1 MNGTRSQ
8 QKETN
13 GNQYSNSDAT
23 SSFVGFA
30 NLPNQVHRK
39 IAKRGFEFTLMVVGE
54 SGLGKATLV
63 NSLFLT
69 DLYPE
74 RHVLNAQEKS
84 RQSVKIEASTVE
96 IEERGVKVRLT
107 VVDTPGYGDG
117 INTTDCYKP
126 ILNYIDNQFER
137 YLNDESGLNRRN
149 ISDNRVH
156 CLFYFIS
163 PFTRGLKPLDIECM
177 KALHHKVNIVPII
190 AKADALTQDELVQ
203 MKQNILEQIRE
214 NNIQIYQI
222 PECDSDEDE
231 EFKQQNRQ
239 LKNAVPFAV
248 ISSTQTLE
256 VKGKKVRGRMYPW
269 GLVEVEN
276 SDHCD
281 FIKLR
286 TMLIT
291 HMQDLQEVTH
301 ETHYENYRSE
311 KLQPRKQLRTNE
323 IDTDEQQKKLIKEK
337 DDELRRMQDMLAKMQ
352 GQLAEKQQLVTP

>member
-1 MNGTRSQ
+1 MAATVRTQ
-8 QKETN
+8 QKDAN
-13 GNQYSNSDAT
+13 SQFSNTDNH
-23 SSFVGFA
+23 SFVGFA

-39 IAKRGFEFTLMVVGE
+39 IAKKGFEFTLMVVGE
-54 SGLGKATLV
+54 SGLGKATLI

-74 RHVLNAQEKS
+74 RHIATAQEKI
-84 RQSVKIEASTVE
+84 RHTVKIEASTVE

-107 VVDTPGYGDG
+107 VVDTPGFGDS
-117 INTTDCYKP
+117 INTSECYMP
-126 ILNYIDNQFER
+126 IIQYIDNQFER
-137 YLNDESGLNRRN
+137 YLDDESGLNRRN

-163 PFTRGLKPLDIECM
+163 PFGRGLKPLDIETM

-190 AKADALTQDELVQ
+190 AKADAFTLDELAN
-203 MKQNILEQIRE
+203 MKQHILEQIRE
-214 NNIQIYQI
+214 HSIHIYQI
-222 PECDSDEDE
+222 PESDSDEDD
-231 EFKQQNRQ
+231 EFKEQNKQ

-248 ISSTQTLE
+248 VASPQTLE

-269 GLVEVEN
+269 GLIEVEN
-276 SDHCD
+276 PEHCD

-301 ETHYENYRSE
+301 EIHYENYRSE
-311 KLQPRKQLRTNE
+311 KLNPARRKQ
-323 IDTDEQQKKLIKEK
+323 IQSDENMSEEQKKIMKEK
-337 DDELRRMQDMLAKMQ
+337 DDELRRMQEMLAKMQ
-352 GQLAEKQQLVTP
+352 MEMAEKQHHTSA